1 MQPTQYPD
9 INHLLDD
16 LLSRMR
22 SVLGVK
28 LVGLY
33 LYGSLVWGDFDH
45 DTSDIDLLAATTA
58 DIDEQEAAALKA
70 MHDEI
75 AHAYKQW
82 DNRIEVQYL
91 SLLGL
96 KTYRSQSTRMA
107 VISPGEPFH
116 IRKANK
122 DWLLNWYFYQDY
134 GVTIFG
140 PSPRTLIDPISK
152 DEFIHNVVHHARH
165 WPKRMP
171 KTRHSRPSQSYS
183 ILTMCRS
190 LYTYKHGEQVSKKQ
204 AALWAQKQLPQWAS
218 LIQNAL
224 EWRLAAKLA
233 EPIDDEATF
242 AEAKRF
248 VHYVS
253 DLMPAE

>member
-1 MQPTQYPD
+1 MNPTPYPD
-9 INHLLDD
+9 INHLLAD
-16 LLSRMR
+16 LISRMQ
-22 SVLGVK
+22 SILGGR

-45 DTSDIDLLAATTA
+45 DTSDIDLLAALTSDMDA
-58 DIDEQEAAALKA
+58 QEAAALKA
-70 MHDEI
+70 MHDDI
-75 AHAYKQW
+75 AHDYKQW

-96 KTYRSQSTRMA
+96 KTFRSQSTPMA

-116 IRKANK
+116 IIKAGK
-122 DWLLNWYFYQDY
+122 DWLLNWYFVQDY
-134 GVTIFG
+134 GVTLFG

-152 DEFIHNVVHHARH
+152 GEFIHNVVHHARQ

-171 KTRHSRPSQSYS
+171 RTRHSRPSQSYS

-204 AALWAQKQLPQWAS
+204 AALWAQKELPQWAS

-233 EPIDDEATF
+233 EPIDHQATYPQ
-242 AEAKRF
+242 ARCF
-248 VHYVS
+248 VNYVS
-253 DLMPAE
+253 DLMPAD